1 MKNNTIIEGAK
12 QIIKLTPKQEI
23 FCYEYCIDFNAT
35 RAAKVAGYNEKT
47 AKVIG
52 CQNLTKLYIK
62 DRIKYMRDNLA
73 ETAGI
78 SALKIINEHSK
89 IAFSS
94 FANMKDGWMLLKDFD
109 NLTDSER
116 ACISEIQ
123 TKESRRADGGDGIIL
138 EEWVKIKLWD
148 KQKSLD
154 SLSKILGYDAPTKVD
169 LTTLGKQINT
179 QPTIIFKKF
188 NPDE

>member
-1 MKNNTIIEGAK
+1 MDAPIPTTETK
-12 QIIKLTPKQEI
+12 IIKLTPKQEI

-138 EEWVKIKLWD
+138 EEWVKIKLLD

-154 SLSKILGYDAPTKVD
+154 SLSKILGFDAPTKID
-169 LTTLGKQINT
+169 LTSLGKEL

-188 NPDE
+188 KQDE